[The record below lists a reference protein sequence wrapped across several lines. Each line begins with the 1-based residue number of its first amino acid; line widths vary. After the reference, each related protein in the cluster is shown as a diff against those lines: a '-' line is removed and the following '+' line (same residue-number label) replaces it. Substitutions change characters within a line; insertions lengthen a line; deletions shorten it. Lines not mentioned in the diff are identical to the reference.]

1 MKQFSWQK
9 LLIGLAL
16 AAGCVFVGAAIP
28 MTNQAHGEGRGVP
41 ENPPFVDTSVPILRE
56 ISNTLHQMDGRLA
69 RLELAAQKI
78 QAKAGTSSMRA
89 VAPRSDGGN

>member
-16 AAGCVFVGAAIP
+16 AAGCVFVWATTP
-28 MTNQAHGEGRGVP
+28 LTNLAHGEGRGVP

-56 ISNTLHQMDGRLA
+56 ISNTLHQMDARLA
-69 RLELAAQKI
+69 RLEVAAQKI
-78 QAKAGTSSMRA
+78 QARTGGNSMRT